1 MNKYLVLFA
10 LFMVVGGCT
19 VAKPQAAQSVCA
31 RNTVVD
37 DQACNVIEGWGG
49 NHVVPGLVAATI
61 SGGGRVGFPNQVIAD
76 MGTISGGLNNQA
88 GELATV
94 GGGSSNVARGFRA
107 TISGGARNAANR
119 DSATVGGGFSNLAS
133 GAHATVSGGNVNA
146 ATEVNATVGGGDG
159 NVASERHSTVGG
171 GTANAASGFIGTI
184 AGGAYNKASAA
195 YTAVGGGLANVA
207 SGIQATVGGGAGNVA
222 SGYDATIG
230 GGMNNR
236 VMDDY
241 GTVGGGRSNIA
252 GSVNDDP
259 TDGGYATIGGGAGN
273 VASGPFSVVPGGSL
287 NTAAG
292 AFSFAVGRRASIDA
306 AHDGVFLYADSSDSD
321 FHSVSANEFAVRA
334 TGGVRFVTAIDGA
347 GKPLVGAR
355 LVAGSGSWSTLSD
368 RNAKTG
374 FAPVDGRDILERVMR
389 LPLAAWSYKTQPA
402 SIRHVG
408 PMAQDFYSIFG
419 VGEGDGYISSV
430 DADGV
435 TLAAVQGLYQVARDQ
450 EAQIRAQQR
459 RIETMEADMAAQQSR
474 LAALE
479 ARLSALEQ
487 AKRDAAFQPI
497 SANLSVGW
505 PMVGLCLLGLTLVRW
520 RRTVN

>member
-1 MNKYLVLFA
+1 
-10 LFMVVGGCT
+10 
-19 VAKPQAAQSVCA
+19 
-31 RNTVVD
+31 
-37 DQACNVIEGWGG
+37 
-49 NHVVPGLVAATI
+49 
-61 SGGGRVGFPNQVIAD
+61 
-76 MGTISGGLNNQA
+76 
-88 GELATV
+88 
-94 GGGSSNVARGFRA
+94 
-107 TISGGARNAANR
+107 
-119 DSATVGGGFSNLAS
+119 
-133 GAHATVSGGNVNA
+133 
-146 ATEVNATVGGGDG
+146 
-159 NVASERHSTVGG
+159 
-171 GTANAASGFIGTI
+171 
-184 AGGAYNKASAA
+184 
-195 YTAVGGGLANVA
+195 
-207 SGIQATVGGGAGNVA
+207 
-222 SGYDATIG
+222 
-230 GGMNNR
+230 
-236 VMDDY
+236 
-241 GTVGGGRSNIA
+241 
-252 GSVNDDP
+252 
-259 TDGGYATIGGGAGN
+259 
-273 VASGPFSVVPGGSL
+273 
-287 NTAAG
+287 
-292 AFSFAVGRRASIDA
+292 
-306 AHDGVFLYADSSDSD
+306 
-321 FHSVSANEFAVRA
+321 
-334 TGGVRFVTAIDGA
+334 
-347 GKPLVGAR
+347 LVGAR